1 MKIIYGKL
9 VGGRSL
15 SGTSS
20 KTGKPYNIT
29 NIVIS
34 TAKKN
39 CFDGMPEVVSIPS
52 AALTPENNQKLLN
65 MPIGSDIC
73 ISVETQSRNDGP
85 DQQVFLDWFS
95 LPNAGAA
102 AGAAR

>member
-1 MKIIYGKL
+1 MKIIIGKL

-20 KTGKPYNIT
+20 KTGKPYNI
-29 NIVIS
+29 NSIVIA
-34 TAKKN
+34 TAQKN
-39 CFDGMPEVVSIPS
+39 CFEAMPEVVSIPQDRF
-52 AALTPENNQKLLN
+52 TPANQQKLLS
-65 MPIGSDIC
+65 MPIGADIA

-85 DQQVFLDWFS
+85 DQQVFIDWFS
-95 LPNAGAA
+95 LPGAG

>member
-1 MKIIYGKL
+1 MKIIMGKL
-9 VGGRSL
+9 VGGRSI

-34 TAKKN
+34 TAQKN
-39 CFDGMPEVVSIPS
+39 CFEAMPEVVSIPQDR
-52 AALTPENNQKLLN
+52 LTPANHQKLLS
-65 MPIGSDIC
+65 MPIGAEVC

-95 LPNAGAA
+95 LPNAGA
-102 AGAAR
+102 GAAR